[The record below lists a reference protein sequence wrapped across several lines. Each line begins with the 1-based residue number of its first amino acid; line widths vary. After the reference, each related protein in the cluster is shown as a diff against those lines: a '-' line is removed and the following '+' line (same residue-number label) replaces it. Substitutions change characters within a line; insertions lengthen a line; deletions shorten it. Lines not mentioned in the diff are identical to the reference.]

1 MLFKFDF
8 MGDIFALERVNVYIL
23 EYHEIVHVM
32 QIKFQNDRIL
42 L

>member
-8 MGDIFALERVNVYIL
+8 MGDIFALEHVNVYIL
-23 EYHEIVHVM
+23 KYHEIVHVM
-32 QIKFQNDRIL
+32 QIKFQNIRIL